1 MSAQWVED
9 QSFVMSFIGEVEDA
23 PAFKFIER
31 RDFARQSVES
41 GLWKGAKV
49 LGGEAKDLCGVVETR
64 NRRERMVKRVVFE
77 WGSPCAGASADVFE
91 GDDGVR

>member
-1 MSAQWVED
+1 MSLV
-9 QSFVMSFIGEVEDA
+9 GEMEDA

-31 RDFARQSVES
+31 SDFARESVEG

-64 NRRERMVKRVVFE
+64 NRRERVVKRVVFE
-77 WGSPCAGASADVFE
+77 WVSPRTGASADVFE
-91 GDDGVR
+91 GDDGVRQTKGDELED